1 MKNLIFLFIP
11 IFFFLFS
18 CGEKEQEKADLP
30 RPKGFNLI
38 PLPAHRYVA
47 LENGHPYTF
56 EISTFA
62 EVRPDTLTLGNKDRI
77 WTAEPHWIYVYYPVW
92 DAFIQITYKRLG
104 GDQAKMKA
112 LINDSY
118 KLAYK
123 HQGKASGIQEYVMTT
138 KGGKKAGLIELNG
151 EVATSFQFFST
162 DSSQHFIR
170 GAVYVNT
177 ATANDSLAP
186 IIRYLKQDA
195 MHLIQTLQWK

>member
-1 MKNLIFLFIP
+1 MKNV
-11 IFFFLFS
+11 FFFVVILFVFLSS
-18 CGEKEQEKADLP
+18 CSEKEVEKGDLP

-47 LENGHPYTF
+47 LEKGHPYTF
-56 EISTFA
+56 EISTLA
-62 EVRPDTLTLGNKDRI
+62 EVRPDTLTLGNKERI
-77 WTAEPHWIYVYYPVW
+77 WTAEPHWIYVYYPAW
-92 DAFIQITYKRLG
+92 NAFIQITYKNLG
-104 GDQAKMKA
+104 GDQVKMKA
-112 LINDSY
+112 LIKDSY

-138 KGGKKAGLIELNG
+138 KRGKKAGLIELEG

-162 DSSQHFIR
+162 DSSRHFIR

>member
-18 CGEKEQEKADLP
+18 CGEKEEKKADLP

-56 EISTFA
+56 EISTLA
-62 EVRPDTLTLGNKDRI
+62 EVRPDTLKLGNKDRL
-77 WTAEPHWIYVYYPVW
+77 WTAEPHWIYVYYPTW

-138 KGGKKAGLIELNG
+138 KGGKKAALIELEG

-170 GAVYVNT
+170 GAVYVHT

>member
-1 MKNLIFLFIP
+1 MKNLIILFLGVL
-11 IFFFLFS
+11 IFLTS
-18 CGEKEQEKADLP
+18 CGEKEEAKADLP
-30 RPKGFNLI
+30 RPKGYNLI

-47 LENGHPYTF
+47 LESGHPYTF
-56 EISTFA
+56 EISALA

-138 KGGKKAGLIELNG
+138 KLGKKAGLIELDG

-162 DSSQHFIR
+162 DSSRHFLR

-186 IIRYLKQDA
+186 IIRFLKQDA

>member
-1 MKNLIFLFIP
+1 MKNVNFLL
-11 IFFFLFS
+11 LFYLFALCS
-18 CGEKEQEKADLP
+18 CANVGEEQADLP
-30 RPKGFNLI
+30 RPKGFNRI
-38 PLPAHRYVA
+38 PLPAHRYVT
-47 LENGHPYTF
+47 LEAGHPYTF
-56 EISTFA
+56 DISTLA

-77 WTAEPHWIYVYYPVW
+77 WTAEPHWIYVYYPAW
-92 DAFIQITYKRLG
+92 DSFIQITYKSLG
-104 GDQAKMKA
+104 GDRAKMKA

-138 KGGKKAGLIELNG
+138 TSGKKAGLIELDG

-162 DSSQHFIR
+162 DSSRHFIR
-170 GAVYVNT
+170 GAVYVKT